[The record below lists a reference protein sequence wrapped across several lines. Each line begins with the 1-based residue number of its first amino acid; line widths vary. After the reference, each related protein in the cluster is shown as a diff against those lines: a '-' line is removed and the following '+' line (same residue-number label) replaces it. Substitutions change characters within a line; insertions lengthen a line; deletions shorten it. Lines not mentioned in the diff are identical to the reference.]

1 MTLLAPP
8 DIRHTSTYTEEVEKT
23 TLYLP
28 SELLRELRD
37 AARRTGQS
45 QADIVRSALRAH
57 LDREGPPLPKSFGA
71 FEDLGVTGA
80 ESEAWLEREWD
91 RKWGLA

>member
-1 MTLLAPP
+1 M
-8 DIRHTSTYTEEVEKT
+8 DKT

-37 AARRTGQS
+37 AAQRTGQS
-45 QADIVRSALRAH
+45 QAEIVRAALRSYF
-57 LDREGPPLPKSFGA
+57 DREGSRPLPKSFGA

-80 ESEAWLEREWD
+80 ESEAWLEREWS
-91 RKWGLA
+91 RR

>member
-8 DIRHTSTYTEEVEKT
+8 DTCHTSTYTEEVEKT

-37 AARRTGQS
+37 ASRRTGQS
-45 QADIVRSALRAH
+45 QADLVRAALRAY
-57 LDREGPPLPKSFGA
+57 LDQEAAPPLPTSFGA
-71 FEDLGVTGA
+71 GVDLGVTGE
-80 ESEAWLEREWD
+80 ESEAWLEREWS
-91 RKWGLA
+91 RL

>member
-8 DIRHTSTYTEEVEKT
+8 DTRHTSTYTAEVEKT

-28 SELLRELRD
+28 SELLSELRD

-45 QADIVRSALRAH
+45 QAEIVRAALRSY
-57 LDREGPPLPKSFGA
+57 LDQEAAPPMPKSFGA
-71 FEDLGVTGA
+71 GLDLGVTGE
-80 ESEAWLEREWD
+80 ESEAWLEREWS
-91 RKWGLA
+91 RL

>member
-1 MTLLAPP
+1 
-8 DIRHTSTYTEEVEKT
+8 VQKT

-45 QADIVRSALRAH
+45 QADIVRAALRAY
-57 LDREGPPLPKSFGA
+57 LDREAAPPMPKSFGA
-71 FEDLGVTGA
+71 GWDLGVTGE
-80 ESEAWLEREWD
+80 ESEAWLEREWS
-91 RKWGLA
+91 KL